1 MKLSARPPARQ
12 AVEPLSNTG
21 SMRTLLPEVFYRNP
35 LPSAVNEVSEEARY
49 IEVND
54 VWLAF
59 FGLER
64 DQVLGR
70 ALREIE
76 T

>member
-1 MKLSARPPARQ
+1 
-12 AVEPLSNTG
+12 
-21 SMRTLLPEVFYRNP
+21 MRTLLPEVFYRNP